1 MSTIHT
7 YIVSAEEEIFNGEV
21 NAVFAEAELGEV
33 GIYPQH
39 APFLS
44 TLRPGEVRVRIDGQ
58 EDRHFYVSGGVIE
71 VQPHIVTVLTDT
83 ALRGEDLE
91 EARAL
96 EAKQRAEELLQ
107 TQLTDIETAKT
118 MTELAEISAQLRM
131 IERLRKRGR

>member
-1 MSTIHT
+1 MNTIRT

-39 APFLS
+39 TPFLS
-44 TLRPGEVRVRIDGQ
+44 TLRPGEVRVRIAGQ

-71 VQPHIVTVLTDT
+71 VQPHMVTVLTDT
-83 ALRGEDLE
+83 ALRGEDLD

-107 TQLTDIETAKT
+107 SQLTDIDTAKA
-118 MTELAEISAQLRM
+118 MTELAEVVAQLRM

>member
-1 MSTIHT
+1 MSTMRA

-21 NAVFAEAELGEV
+21 NAIFAEAELGEV
-33 GIYPQH
+33 GVYPQH

-44 TLRPGEVRVRIDGQ
+44 TLRPGEVRVRISGE

-71 VQPHIVTVLTDT
+71 VQPHTVTILTDT
-83 ALRGEDLE
+83 ALRGEDLD
-91 EARAL
+91 AAQAM

-107 TQLTDIETAKT
+107 TQLTDIETAKA
-118 MTELAEISAQLRM
+118 MTELAEVAAQLRM

>member
-1 MSTIHT
+1 MSTIRT

-44 TLRPGEVRVRIDGQ
+44 TLRPGEVRVRIDGK

-71 VQPHIVTVLTDT
+71 VQPRMVTVLTDT
-83 ALRGEDLE
+83 ALRGEDLD

-107 TQLTDIETAKT
+107 TKLTDIETAKT

-131 IERLRKRGR
+131 IKRLRKRG

>member
-44 TLRPGEVRVRIDGQ
+44 TLRPGEVRIRIDGQ

-131 IERLRKRGR
+131 IKRLRKQGR